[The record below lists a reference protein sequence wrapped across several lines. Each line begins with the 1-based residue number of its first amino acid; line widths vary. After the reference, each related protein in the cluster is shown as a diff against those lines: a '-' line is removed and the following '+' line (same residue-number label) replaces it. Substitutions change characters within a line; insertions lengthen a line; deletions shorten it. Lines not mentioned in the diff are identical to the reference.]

1 MVAKSKRYFLLDYK
15 FIISILFINVF
26 SVVSMQDGCFAS
38 VMSKLTIAL
47 LLSLA
52 AEGIYHMV
60 GLGLLFSDWFMINS
74 LEIKPDLTP

>member
-1 MVAKSKRYFLLDYK
+1 MVTKSKKYFLLDYK

-38 VMSKLTIAL
+38 VMLKSNIAL

-52 AEGIYHMV
+52 AEGLYNISISH
-60 GLGLLFSDWFMINS
+60 GRFSSAPFQLVQD
-74 LEIKPDLTP
+74 